1 MEQLSHNHPDNSDE
15 LLSAYI
21 DNAVDA
27 GERRRAEQYIAACAA
42 CAQEVQE
49 LRMFRALLR
58 ELPNV
63 QPRRSFTLD
72 PATVAPQRRLL
83 FPTLRWSSL
92 VAALLFVVV
101 LGVDVLGG
109 NAPNTLSSMPMGA
122 PAAAPAGDSSAKSGT
137 QFDNA
142 GGSAESMA
150 LPQESPPAPI
160 GADQANPEDAPLTA
174 QAPAESAAASPEAA
188 IAEASASP
196 EANDAAIPQAS
207 PAASGYAPP
216 VAAAASPAASAAPSP
231 AMARNSQ
238 TPAAL
243 ADPAGGN
250 SAELPQRQFQA
261 DEPAAANTIE
271 LAPNAR
277 AQGSWWSIY
286 GLRVA
291 EVALGL
297 IALVLGGA
305 AVWTWRRQL

>member
-1 MEQLSHNHPDNSDE
+1 MEQLSHNHTDNSDE

-58 ELPNV
+58 DLPNV

-109 NAPNTLSSMPMGA
+109 SAPGA
-122 PAAAPAGDSSAKSGT
+122 PTAAPGVASSAKSGT
-137 QFDNA
+137 QFDSA
-142 GGSAESMA
+142 GGSAESMGS
-150 LPQESPPAPI
+150 PQESPPAPL
-160 GADQANPEDAPLTA
+160 GADPANPESMPLTA
-174 QAPAESAAASPEAA
+174 QAPAASAAASPEVAMAEASPAA
-188 IAEASASP
+188 SPAASASP
-196 EANDAAIPQAS
+196 EAAVAEAS
-207 PAASGYAPP
+207 PAASDYAPP
-216 VAAAASPAASAAPSP
+216 AAAASPAASAAPSP

-238 TPAAL
+238 TTAAL

-250 SAELPQRQFQA
+250 SAQLPQSQFQA
-261 DEPAAANTIE
+261 DEPAADTIQ
-271 LAPNAR
+271 LAPDAR
-277 AQGSWWSIY
+277 AQGSWWSSY
-286 GLRVA
+286 GLRFA

-297 IALVLGGA
+297 IALVLAGA
-305 AVWTWRRQL
+305 ALWTWRRQL

>member
-27 GERRRAEQYIAACAA
+27 VDRRRAQQYIAACAA

-49 LRMFRALLR
+49 LRMFRELLR

-72 PATVAPQRRLL
+72 PATIAPQRRLL

-101 LGVDVLGG
+101 VGVDVLGG
-109 NAPNTLSSMPMGA
+109 SSVGAPTAAPAMPMGS
-122 PAAAPAGDSSAKSGT
+122 PAAASVAKESPAAGTYFDNSGT
-137 QFDNA
+137 S
-142 GGSAESMA
+142 GGSAETMSQ
-150 LPQESPPAPI
+150 PQGSPPAPI
-160 GADQANPEDAPLTA
+160 GADQAANPESASLPLTA
-174 QAPAESAAASPEAA
+174 ASPAASAAPSPAASSAA
-188 IAEASASP
+188 IAEASSSP
-196 EANDAAIPQAS
+196 AANDAAAEAS
-207 PAASGYAPP
+207 PAI
-216 VAAAASPAASAAPSP
+216 AAAESPAASAAPSP
-231 AMARNSQ
+231 AMARDAQ
-238 TPAAL
+238 AD
-243 ADPAGGN
+243 DPAGGTT
-250 SAELPQRQFQA
+250 AQIPQSGFRTN
-261 DEPAAANTIE
+261 EPAADTIE

-277 AQGSWWSIY
+277 AQGSWWSSY

-305 AVWTWRRQL
+305 ALWTWRRQL